1 MTITQSKENDENKK
15 MTKAF
20 KSVQDYRDMLNSG
33 RDKIMAEDLSSVVYL
48 YENSQ
53 GKPCAV
59 GYRGRARK
67 PAFHYSYSSDEVRAR
82 RVSDWMEDLEKPK
95 DRTEAPARG
104 LAVDDVLRSS
114 WGYDQTNID
123 FFRVTRLIGKT
134 MVEIVEIGSIST
146 QDGDM
151 QGHSVPDIETVIGE
165 PMRRKAKGTSVNVDA
180 VRYASKIEPKKVAG
194 CELYSPSR
202 WTNDH

>member
-15 MTKAF
+15 MTQAF

-33 RDKIMAEDLSSVVYL
+33 REKIMAEDLSSVVYL
-48 YENSQ
+48 YESPQ

-82 RVSDWMEDLEKPK
+82 RVSDWMEDLVKPK

-151 QGHSVPDIETVIGE
+151 QGHSVPDIETVIGV